1 MAERSAGGCACL
13 PLAASPGDGLGEAAE
28 LIGAQ
33 LVFLLDLVGLAPRWL
48 HFPQVSFLVRVLDV
62 IDEQV
67 IESPFPAS
75 SEYFLFL
82 EEFFKNAL
90 VSFLT

>member
-1 MAERSAGGCACL
+1 MAEHSAEGCVCL
-13 PLAASPGDGLGEAAE
+13 PLAAPPGDGLGEAAE

-33 LVFLLDLVGLAPRWL
+33 LVFLLDPAGLAPRWL
-48 HFPQVSFLVRVLDV
+48 HFPQVSFLLRVLDV
-62 IDEQV
+62 IDELA